1 MSKKK
6 IPCGG
11 FYLGPGFNIEDGNT
25 LTGGQL
31 SYVISMRTN

>member
-11 FYLGPGFNIEDGNT
+11 FYLGAGLDIEDGA
-25 LTGGQL
+25 LTGGGSKTPRYL
-31 SYVISMRTN
+31 